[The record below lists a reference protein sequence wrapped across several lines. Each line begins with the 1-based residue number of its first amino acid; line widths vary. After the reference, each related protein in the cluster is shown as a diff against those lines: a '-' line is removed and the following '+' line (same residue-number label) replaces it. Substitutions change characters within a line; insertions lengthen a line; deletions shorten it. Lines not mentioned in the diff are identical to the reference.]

1 MVVIIIT
8 TTTTTHR
15 ENEKSNYFSNNASS
29 TRVFNK
35 SFLLLLL
42 LLLLLLSFHRISMI
56 FTKKIVINFILK
68 EQNPL
73 RTTILLEKFSKR
85 GGGRGGLSKS
95 KSVDPIIRLYLKT
108 LSPPSPPS
116 FHSGRTVDRR
126 IVAAAQIYIVITR
139 GRVYSDSP
147 SPLRHIFESFP
158 EPRFKKHKRAR
169 DSSKEEPRYKINCL
183 VPRVCYFCITGQREK
198 ICWSVCRARIDW
210 RLV

>member
-35 SFLLLLL
+35 SFLL

-85 GGGRGGLSKS
+85 GGGGRGGLSKS

-108 LSPPSPPS
+108 LSPPPPS

>member
-35 SFLLLLL
+35 SFLL

-85 GGGRGGLSKS
+85 GGGGRGGLSKS

-108 LSPPSPPS
+108 LSPPPLFSQRSNRRPSNRRGCSNLHCHNEGSRLQRFPLTPPS
-116 FHSGRTVDRR
+116 HLRVLSR
-126 IVAAAQIYIVITR
+126 APLQKAQT
-139 GRVYSDSP
+139 
-147 SPLRHIFESFP
+147 
-158 EPRFKKHKRAR
+158 
-169 DSSKEEPRYKINCL
+169 SSR
-183 VPRVCYFCITGQREK
+183 
-198 ICWSVCRARIDW
+198 
-210 RLV
+210 